1 MTSIATTLSGVISI
15 IQVGQEIYRMIAE
28 YMDEMDRI
36 KQSGADKKTRVMAY
50 ARSAILKAGKD
61 WDLWKEY
68 IDEFIDSAKA
78 IYNAVKGI
86 LK

>member
-28 YMDEMDRI
+28 YMDEMDQI

-50 ARSAILKAGKD
+50 ARFAILKLGKD
-61 WDLWKEY
+61 WDLWKGY

>member
-28 YMDEMDRI
+28 YMDEMDQI

-50 ARSAILKAGKD
+50 ARSTILKAGKD
-61 WDLWKEY
+61 WDLWKGY